1 MSDRLS
7 ETTVSGVGPLAHDY
21 TLEQVAEALGMSTRW
36 LRDRIK
42 NDKLE
47 HQKYGHKI
55 KFTAEQVEAIRARY
69 AAQPVE
75 EPITTGRKKRVS

>member
-1 MSDRLS
+1 VTD
-7 ETTVSGVGPLAHDY
+7 ETTP
-21 TLEQVAEALGMSTRW
+21 TLPRDFTLLETAAALQMSTRW

-42 NDKLE
+42 ADKLE

-55 KFTAEQVEAIRARY
+55 MFTAAQVEAIRTRY

-75 EPITTGRKKRVS
+75 QSITTGRKKRAS